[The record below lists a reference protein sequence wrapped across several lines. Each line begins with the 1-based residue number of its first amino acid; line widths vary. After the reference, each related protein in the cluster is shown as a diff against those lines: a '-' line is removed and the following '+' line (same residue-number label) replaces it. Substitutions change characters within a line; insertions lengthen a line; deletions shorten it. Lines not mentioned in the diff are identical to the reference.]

1 MADTR
6 CPMCGKVNP
15 DDREECQYC
24 GARLVPLIIEAP
36 PEEEGERGSGGAA
49 AESAAWERGSG
60 GAREKETGEAGFEE
74 GFSEFEAEGDADW
87 LSELRG
93 EENLPQPPLVRGEEN
108 PPQPPLIRGEQ
119 SAPQPPLERGEQPQ
133 EAGEELDW
141 TAGEGLEEAETPDW
155 LHELQE
161 ESGGASED
169 QAAFEDEAGD
179 EALDWLEQMRQRG
192 EQAQQEEIPEET
204 PDPAVPDWLEQLD
217 EEEEDLKGFGKP
229 FRSEEPDWLSEAAGG
244 PEDLAVS
251 QEIPEWLSEISGPT
265 TPEEAEPESVA
276 DEQSVDELASDEIVV
291 PDWLSELENPP
302 QPPLIRGE
310 QSAPQPALEKGEE
323 NPPQPPLIRG
333 EQSGPQPPLTR
344 GEETRQPGLERGEE
358 NPPQPPLTRGEQ
370 SAAEEAEP
378 EISRAE
384 IPSWLASMRP
394 VEDAA
399 PPIAPHE
406 ASIPRVESAGP
417 LSGFSGVLSPQPE
430 VGQVPKPP
438 TYSIKLQVSENQKSH
453 ADLLTEMLAQEGEAQ
468 AIPRPAMISPQHILR
483 SAIALIIMLA
493 VLWPLITGSQEAP
506 LPSFSPG
513 TAAVNQLIN
522 GLPDQAQVLLAFDYE
537 PALTGEMEPAAS
549 AVVDHL
555 MLRGA
560 YLSLVSTS
568 PLGPIVAERFLST
581 TQAEHGYASDSQYVN
596 LGFIP
601 GGPAGL
607 LAFAESPGRVLPY
620 TLEGNPAWGRGG
632 QPALPPL
639 QGVTHL
645 SDFDLVMVI
654 TDSPEAART
663 WVEQAQPFLE
673 DESAQT
679 PLVMVTSAQAEP
691 LVRPY
696 YQPTSGQVQ
705 GLLSGLRD
713 GGAYGRLTGSEGLTR
728 KYWDAFGLGLWV
740 AAAVITVGG
749 LVNVGLGVGRDRGWG
764 IRDRG

>member
-1 MADTR
+1 
-6 CPMCGKVNP
+6 
-15 DDREECQYC
+15 
-24 GARLVPLIIEAP
+24 
-36 PEEEGERGSGGAA
+36 
-49 AESAAWERGSG
+49 
-60 GAREKETGEAGFEE
+60 
-74 GFSEFEAEGDADW
+74 
-87 LSELRG
+87 
-93 EENLPQPPLVRGEEN
+93 
-108 PPQPPLIRGEQ
+108 
-119 SAPQPPLERGEQPQ
+119 
-133 EAGEELDW
+133 
-141 TAGEGLEEAETPDW
+141 
-155 LHELQE
+155 
-161 ESGGASED
+161 
-169 QAAFEDEAGD
+169 
-179 EALDWLEQMRQRG
+179 
-192 EQAQQEEIPEET
+192 
-204 PDPAVPDWLEQLD
+204 
-217 EEEEDLKGFGKP
+217 
-229 FRSEEPDWLSEAAGG
+229 
-244 PEDLAVS
+244 
-251 QEIPEWLSEISGPT
+251 
-265 TPEEAEPESVA
+265 
-276 DEQSVDELASDEIVV
+276 
-291 PDWLSELENPP
+291 
-302 QPPLIRGE
+302 
-310 QSAPQPALEKGEE
+310 
-323 NPPQPPLIRG
+323 
-333 EQSGPQPPLTR
+333 
-344 GEETRQPGLERGEE
+344 
-358 NPPQPPLTRGEQ
+358 
-370 SAAEEAEP
+370 
-378 EISRAE
+378 
-384 IPSWLASMRP
+384 
-394 VEDAA
+394 
-399 PPIAPHE
+399 
-406 ASIPRVESAGP
+406 
-417 LSGFSGVLSPQPE
+417 
-430 VGQVPKPP
+430 
-438 TYSIKLQVSENQKSH
+438 
-453 ADLLTEMLAQEGEAQ
+453 MLAQEGEAQ
-468 AIPRPAMISPQHILR
+468 AIPRPAMISPQHIIR

-620 TLEGNPAWGRGG
+620 TLEGNPAWGRGD